1 MSQTGDSDMLVSWV
15 EPDGVVDGY
24 RVCQDHLDTDT
35 APGSNFP
42 SECVDITAPNNQTT
56 LGPLYPGG
64 SYTIIV
70 NSVSN
75 NVYSQTVEQQLV
87 MSKSQL
93 LNYNCNIVFL
103 KFNCVKL

>member
-1 MSQTGDSDMLVSWV
+1 MFVPAPLPVVNLTLIQTGDNDMLVSWV
-15 EPDGVVDGY
+15 EPDSVVDGY

-42 SECVDITAPNNQTT
+42 SECVDITAPDNQTT

-64 SYTIIV
+64 SYTVNV

-75 NVYSQTVEQQLV
+75 NVYSQTVEQLV

-93 LNYNCNIVFL
+93 LN
-103 KFNCVKL
+103 